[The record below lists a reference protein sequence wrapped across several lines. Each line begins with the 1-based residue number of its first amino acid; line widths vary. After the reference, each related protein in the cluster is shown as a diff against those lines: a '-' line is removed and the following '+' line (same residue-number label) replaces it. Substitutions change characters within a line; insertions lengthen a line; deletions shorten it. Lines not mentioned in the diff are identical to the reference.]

1 MRVIKTKE
9 LLLSHDEGQ
18 EQNLSD
24 TEEQTKVR
32 EPSMYSVYL
41 LNDDFTT
48 QEFVIQVLVQ
58 FFYKSENEA
67 EQIMLKVHN
76 EGKGKAGTFTKD
88 VAETKVYLVH
98 QAAKENKYPL
108 KCTMEPE

>member
-1 MRVIKTKE
+1 M
-9 LLLSHDEGQ
+9 SQDQGQ
-18 EQNLSD
+18 NQSLSD
-24 TEEQTKVR
+24 TEEQTKIK
-32 EPSMYSVYL
+32 EPSLYSVYL

-48 QEFVIQVLVQ
+48 QDFVIQVLVQ
-58 FFYKSENEA
+58 FFYKSEAES

-98 QAAKENKYPL
+98 QAAKENNFPL
-108 KCTMEPE
+108 KCTMEPS